1 MECSQSLK
9 REREREKERPMLA
22 ASTTSLGNSFVLPI
36 DIMAIDGSYENDS
49 CMPIGDEMVRGDCPP
64 RMSSK
69 EQTCRVRTAWLRFLN
84 GSNTQY

>member
-9 REREREKERPMLA
+9 RERKRERPMLA

-49 CMPIGDEMVRGDCPP
+49 GMSIGAETVRGDCPP
-64 RMSSK
+64 GMSSK

-84 GSNTQY
+84 KSNTQY